1 MRLESVDLDS
11 LGVETKALL
20 LIHEKFLNVLSLV
33 SLELNDLTHFGIVH
47 DSTIAGK
54 LLFDNLED
62 LLLVKFLRET
72 LDGGQG
78 LTSISLL
85 DSYMNVILRL
95 LSFSGVF
102 VGLGEGIVG
111 LEIFDGHKLGG
122 LGVSLGNGYCRWM
135 QDGTATR
142 R

>member
-11 LGVETKALL
+11 LGVETKALF

-33 SLELNDLTHFGIVH
+33 SLKLNDLTHFGIVH

-62 LLLVKFLRET
+62 FLLVKFLRET

-78 LTSISLL
+78 LTSISLCSAL
-85 DSYMNVILRL
+85 
-95 LSFSGVF
+95 
-102 VGLGEGIVG
+102 
-111 LEIFDGHKLGG
+111 
-122 LGVSLGNGYCRWM
+122 VSS
-135 QDGTATR
+135 A
-142 R
+142 